1 MRRSHKPGFLMTA
14 NWDSGVGYAWWL
26 MESYWA
32 VLAGAYDGQY
42 QCFLAYP
49 TISTIPENLTKA
61 PVTIV
66 REDFSSFGVKLIRQV
81 LFVLKHRIR
90 VIYFSDKPVRHWAYI
105 LFRLM
110 GVRKIVVH
118 DHTPGM
124 RTPPSGIKKLLKRAL
139 LSIPGIKA
147 DVCIGATEFVRKRLI
162 EVACVPEDRCF
173 AVPNGI
179 STDLPQQESIYQ
191 RFNIPQDRKV
201 IVTAA
206 RANRYKGGFFAL
218 DVLAELSKNGC
229 NNWHYVYMGDGPD
242 LAGLIQ
248 RAEELGIGAH
258 VTFPGRVNNV
268 LGLSQASHLAFH
280 PSSGEVGYSLSIL
293 EYMLCGL
300 PVVVP
305 DNPSVCGA
313 TKDRITG
320 LFYSEGGTA
329 SAAGALQACLHGD
342 IDMERM
348 GILAKK
354 TVRDEFSLS
363 QAHEKLRSIFSNFI
377 QRP

>member
-1 MRRSHKPGFLMTA
+1 MRQTHKPGFLMTA

-32 VLAGAYDGQY
+32 VLAGVYDGRY
-42 QCFLAYP
+42 SCYLAFP
-49 TISTIPENLTKA
+49 TISAIPENLTQA
-61 PVTIV
+61 PVKIV
-66 REDFSSFGVKLIRQV
+66 REDFSSFDAKLLRQT
-81 LFVLKHRIR
+81 LFVIKHRIK
-90 VIYFSDKPVRHWAYI
+90 VIYFSDKPVRHWSYI
-105 LFRLM
+105 LFRLV

-124 RTPPSGIKKLLKRAL
+124 RTTPSGIKKFLKRLL

-147 DVCIGATEFVRKRLI
+147 DVCIGATNFVRKRLVD
-162 EVACVPEDRCF
+162 VACVPADRCF
-173 AVPNGI
+173 AVPNGV
-179 STDLPQQESIYQ
+179 STDLPHQESVHQ
-191 RFNIPQDRKV
+191 RFNIPEDRKV

-218 DVLAELSKNGC
+218 EVLAELSKNGC
-229 NNWHYVYMGDGPD
+229 DNWHYVYMGDGPD
-242 LAGLIQ
+242 LAELIQ
-248 RAEELGIGAH
+248 HAEELGLGAQ

-268 LGLSQASHLAFH
+268 LGLLQTCHLAFH

-313 TKDRITG
+313 TKDGFTG
-320 LFYSEGGTA
+320 LIYNEVSFE
-329 SAAGALQACLHGD
+329 SAAGALKKCLQD
-342 IDMERM
+342 EADTKRM
-348 GILAKK
+348 GQLAKK
-354 TVRDEFSLS
+354 TVLDEFSLS
-363 QAHEKLRSIFSNFI
+363 RSHDQLRSIFLNFV